1 MADTRDP
8 KFSEDPDK
16 QTPSTPAPTDHA
28 KIFMTPEEV
37 EPHKDKGHYDVVS
50 DIKVGHA
57 AIPKFLKLTY
67 AVLAGWAL
75 FYMLTAKPV
84 DDRAEASH
92 SSEPSVEVG
101 AEAFS
106 VSCAAC
112 HNATAERKI
121 GPGLAGAATRLGP
134 EGLDDVMRNG
144 RPDKGM
150 PAPPS
155 LGLNETQIESLKLYI
170 QSLK

>member
-16 QTPSTPAPTDHA
+16 QTPSTPAPTYWQ
-28 KIFMTPEEV
+28 KPFITPSVV
-37 EPHKDKGHYDVVS
+37 EPHPQNGNFAVVT
-50 DIKVGHA
+50 DITVAHG

-67 AVLAGWAL
+67 VVLAGWAL
-75 FYMLTAKPV
+75 FYMLSAKPV
-84 DDRAEASH
+84 NDRAEASH
-92 SSEPSVEVG
+92 SSEPTVEAG

-106 VSCAAC
+106 ASCAGC
-112 HNATAERKI
+112 HNVTAERKI
-121 GPGLAGAATRLGP
+121 GPGLKGAAGRLGD
-134 EGLDDVMRNG
+134 EELAKVLHEG

-155 LGLNETQIESLKLYI
+155 LGLNDSQIESLKLYI

>member
-1 MADTRDP
+1 MSDTRDP

-16 QTPSTPAPTDHA
+16 QAPSTPAPTQPSQL
-28 KIFMTPEEV
+28 FMTPEEV

-50 DIKVGHA
+50 DIKVGHG
-57 AIPKFLKLTY
+57 AIPKFLKLTF

-84 DDRAEASH
+84 NDRAEPSH
-92 SSEPSVEVG
+92 ASEPSVEVG
-101 AEAFS
+101 ADAFAT
-106 VSCAAC
+106 SCSAC

-121 GPGLAGAATRLGP
+121 GPGMLGAATRLGP
-134 EGLDDVMRNG
+134 EELDKVLHNG

-155 LGLNETQIESLKLYI
+155 LGLNDTQIASLKLYI